1 MAVNKPPVRCAKQYY
16 MPIGELE
23 DEWGEN
29 TCHAF
34 FDEILAG
41 NFDNLGIKD
50 GILFLPSWR
59 QGQEYKVDD
68 KVIRVSIAQF
78 ITTTQ
83 SSQYELDQQVRIPK
97 EDAELNKLVSG
108 LCALGHDRYQL
119 KEQIWVHYR
128 IATEFS
134 KVSKIKLPRYWE
146 PCAASQKK
154 KRWLSIR
161 KLLKDYVDKGG
172 TLPAY
177 REVDE
182 LLQRE
187 LGFKVGEEQL
197 RKWMKESG
205 GSLRGGRPAR
215 GQTQRLR
222 AEFLD
227 FLHSEDL
234 SIH

>member
-1 MAVNKPPVRCAKQYY
+1 MAVNKPPVRRAKQYY

-23 DEWGEN
+23 DEWGEK

-41 NFDNLGIKD
+41 NFDNLGIED

-68 KVIRVSIAQF
+68 EVIRVPIAQF
-78 ITTTQ
+78 ATTTQ

-97 EDAELNKLVSG
+97 EGAELNKLVSG
-108 LCALGHDRYQL
+108 LCTLGYDRYQL

-128 IATEFS
+128 IATKFA
-134 KVSKIKLPRYWE
+134 KVSKIKLPHYWE

-154 KRWLSIR
+154 KRGLSVR
-161 KLLKDYVDKGG
+161 KLLKDYVDNGG
-172 TLPAY
+172 TLPVY
-177 REVDE
+177 RELNE

-187 LGFKVGEEQL
+187 LGLKVGEEQL

-205 GSLRGGRPAR
+205 GSSKGGRPAR
-215 GQTQRLR
+215 GETQRQR
-222 AEFLD
+222 AMLLD
-227 FLHSEDL
+227 FICSQDL
-234 SIH
+234 PIH